1 MAKIYKKKNFLK
13 YIAKKFKIK
22 NTSNIKKKIKN
33 KILNNEININ
43 KLEKIIHPYVKIER
57 DKFIK
62 KNKKARFMFFEIP
75 LLVEKRLMKKFDI
88 TIFIRASKN
97 IRLKRFLNNGGSRN
111 LFNILNNKQLSDIKK
126 RKFCDYTVVNE
137 NNFKILKKKLFGI
150 LNKYE

>member
-75 LLVEKRLMKKFDI
+75 F
-88 TIFIRASKN
+88 
-97 IRLKRFLNNGGSRN
+97 
-111 LFNILNNKQLSDIKK
+111 
-126 RKFCDYTVVNE
+126 
-137 NNFKILKKKLFGI
+137 
-150 LNKYE
+150 